1 MKFINMGTKCHSST
15 CFSSEISLLEKFPPS
30 KFSLARRRRGLH
42 GVSSEKMRIVADRMG
57 Q

>member
-1 MKFINMGTKCHSST
+1 MNFIHMGTKCHSST

-30 KFSLARRRRGLH
+30 KFSLARRRRRLH